1 MIPDDPK
8 RLSQQRFGQ
17 YANSYTTSARHFK
30 GAELAHL
37 LALADPKL
45 EWLMLDVATGGGAT
59 ALTFAPHVDRVIASD
74 LTPKMLEAARARIS
88 PEAPNILFSDADAEN
103 LSFADNSFD
112 LITCRIAPHHFPDP
126 FKFVQE
132 TARCLKPNGIFLL
145 QDLTVPDDEKA
156 ARFIDSFERLRDP
169 SHVRMYAEYE
179 WRGMCLDAGLIIEHT
194 ELQRHPANM
203 LEWAKMQGCDA
214 ATIQHLQILMLQA
227 PSIVR
232 DWLNIC
238 CAGTEDAGFD
248 HVYMI
253 LRAVKPA

>member
-1 MIPDDPK
+1 MIPDDSK

-17 YANSYTTSARHFK
+17 YANSYTNSTRHFK
-30 GAELAHL
+30 GAELGHL
-37 LALADPKL
+37 LALAGPKP

-59 ALTFAPHVDRVIASD
+59 ALTFAPHVGRVIASD
-74 LTPKMLEAARARIS
+74 LTPKMLEAARARIA

-112 LITCRIAPHHFPDP
+112 LITCRIAPHHFPEP

-132 TARCLKPNGIFLL
+132 AARCLKPGGMFLL
-145 QDLTVPDDEKA
+145 QDLTVPDDKKA

-169 SHVRMYAEYE
+169 SHARMYAEYE
-179 WRGMCLDAGLIIEHT
+179 WRGMCLDAGLMIEHA
-194 ELQRHPANM
+194 EIQRHPASM
-203 LEWAKMQGCDA
+203 IEWAKMQGCDA

-227 PSIVR
+227 PPPVR

-238 CAGTEDAGFD
+238 CAGTEDAAFD
-248 HVYMI
+248 HVYVI
-253 LRAVKPA
+253 LRAAKPG